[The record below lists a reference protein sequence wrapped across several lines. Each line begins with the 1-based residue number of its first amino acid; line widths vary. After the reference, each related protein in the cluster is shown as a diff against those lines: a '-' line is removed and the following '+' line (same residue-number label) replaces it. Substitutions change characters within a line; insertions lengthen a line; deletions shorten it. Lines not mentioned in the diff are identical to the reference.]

1 MAKGSPD
8 LAPSPLD
15 RIKNG
20 FSYLSRLRRKPLGF
34 AGLIIILLWVL
45 ISIFAPFITPYGPT
59 EFSTD
64 KFAGPSLTH
73 PFGTDRWGR
82 DVFTRVVVGSRTAF
96 TLALSATLLG
106 LAGGTA
112 LGLSAAYFGGWIEE
126 VLGRM
131 MDILMSFPAL
141 LIAMF
146 VLGVLGP
153 GTLNVI
159 LVIGLAHTPRI
170 GRVARSATLQVKNQ
184 EYVEAARVRGESDFY
199 IMGAEILPNILD
211 TLGVEAAIRFAY
223 SIFLSASLGFLGLG
237 VQPPTAD
244 WGLMISESRSYLQVA
259 PWLAIFPALAIAS
272 MVLGANFLAEGLEE
286 VSGGEQR

>member
-1 MAKGSPD
+1 MAENGPD
-8 LAPSPLD
+8 LAPNIWE

-20 FSYLSRLRRKPLGF
+20 FSYLVRLRQKPLGF
-34 AGLIIILLWVL
+34 AGLIIILFWIV
-45 ISIFAPFITPYGPT
+45 ISILAPYITPYGAT
-59 EFSTD
+59 DFSTD
-64 KFAGPSLTH
+64 KFVGPSLQH

-82 DVFTRVVVGSRTAF
+82 DVFTRIAVGSRTAF
-96 TLALSATLLG
+96 SLALSATLLG
-106 LAGGTA
+106 LVGGTA

-153 GTLNVI
+153 GTINVI
-159 LVIGLAHTPRI
+159 IVIGIAHIPRI

-184 EYVEAARVRGESDFY
+184 EFVEAARVRGESDLY
-199 IMGAEILPNILD
+199 IMGSEILPNILD

-237 VQPPTAD
+237 VQPPTPD

-286 VSGGEQR
+286 VTGGER